1 MSIQILNNET
11 TIEPT
16 ALLEYETEV
25 ASNNIIHNIIGKA
38 DPDVSLAAD
47 ATRMGTLHLFF
58 DTKADAWAAFDALRD
73 LSVWTLNDTDH
84 PEIDMDF
91 TRRERMKIRLDS
103 VSRRR
108 WIVEMDYQEII

>member
-11 TIEPT
+11 TIEPVM
-16 ALLEYETEV
+16 LLEYEAEV
-25 ASNNIIHNIIGKA
+25 ASHNIIHSIIGKG
-38 DPDVSLAAD
+38 DPDVSLAD
-47 ATRMGTLHLFF
+47 DSTKIGTLHLFF
-58 DTKADAWAAFDALRD
+58 DTKADAWNAFNALRD
-73 LSVWTLNDTDH
+73 VSVWTLNDTDH

-91 TRRERMKIRLDS
+91 TRRDRMKIRLDM